1 MLYSVIVVV
10 MYHAKLGRSAVQYNL
25 VVVLMYH
32 PKQGSSGVQ
41 YNCGGGDVSPKTR
54 QQCCTV

>member
-10 MYHAKLGRSAVQYNL
+10 MYHPKQGRSAVQYN
-25 VVVLMYH
+25 
-32 PKQGSSGVQ
+32 
-41 YNCGGGDVSPKTR
+41 CGGGADVSPKTR